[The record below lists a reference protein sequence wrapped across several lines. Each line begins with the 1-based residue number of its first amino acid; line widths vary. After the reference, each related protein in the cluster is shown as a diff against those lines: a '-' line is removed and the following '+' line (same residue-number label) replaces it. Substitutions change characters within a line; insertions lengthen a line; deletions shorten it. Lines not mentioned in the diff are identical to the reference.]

1 MPAIMVL
8 FVATVKSIPLKLWV
22 FAGVRGAGVA
32 GKMAQRLRGPTV
44 LS

>member
-1 MPAIMVL
+1 MPAVMVL
-8 FVATVKSIPLKLWV
+8 FVATGKMIPLKLWD
-22 FAGVRGAGVA
+22 FAWVRGAGVA